1 VRDFSRKVLGCTDVM
16 GGSVAAGR
24 RHPGS
29 DHLGA
34 QTIAALFTPAPTRRY
49 HVFRG
54 RVSFSASGARSA
66 SGKLIIDSQIRRIDS
81 QLDRLQLSTASTGG
95 SFSTLT
101 AAEAHDP
108 AKTAR
113 IAHLQTLIKSLSTT
127 TSSKSS
133 LVPAY
138 RILETLQR
146 ADLSSSC
153 ATCSQW
159 FAQGIGGNRQEDGA
173 RDDASYEH
181 ELEWLLLSKATTQ
194 AYGQVLSTILEQT
207 IPLEDD
213 IWYWD
218 DILSTYRFAGLYSV
232 QTSPLRM
239 WKWSQEIYHDVRS
252 RGGQLADGWSQFYG
266 LVKDSVRE
274 RSIANIQRRVVSP
287 LAMVRNEGRRKRA
300 ALKKIRLIN
309 ANALGVLLGEGL
321 SNDRHVAVLDH

>member
-1 VRDFSRKVLGCTDVM
+1 MLGPIIF
-16 GGSVAAGR
+16 AY
-24 RHPGS
+24 
-29 DHLGA
+29 
-34 QTIAALFTPAPTRRY
+34 QTINSFALYTPPP
-49 HVFRG
+49 
-54 RVSFSASGARSA
+54 GANRALSCLSWSSKFVHSCLLA
-66 SGKLIIDSQIRRIDS
+66 CGQTPHQQANQSPFNSQIRRIDS
-81 QLDRLQLSTASTGG
+81 QLDRLQLSTPRTGE

-101 AAEAHDP
+101 AEEAHDP
-108 AKTAR
+108 AKSAR

-127 TSSKSS
+127 TSSTSS
-133 LVPAY
+133 LVPGY

-153 ATCSQW
+153 STCAQW
-159 FAQGIGGNRQEDGA
+159 FAQATDGDRHEDET

-194 AYGQVLSTILEQT
+194 AYGQVLNTILEQT

-232 QTSPLRM
+232 QTSPIRV

-321 SNDRHVAVLDH
+321 SNDRYVNHRGKWASIANYP

>member
-1 VRDFSRKVLGCTDVM
+1 MR
-16 GGSVAAGR
+16 
-24 RHPGS
+24 
-29 DHLGA
+29 
-34 QTIAALFTPAPTRRY
+34 
-49 HVFRG
+49 
-54 RVSFSASGARSA
+54 
-66 SGKLIIDSQIRRIDS
+66 LINTSQIRRIDS
-81 QLDRLQLSTASTGG
+81 QLDRLQLSAPQAGS

-101 AAEAHDP
+101 AEEAHDP

-113 IAHLQTLIKSLSTT
+113 IAHLQNLIKSLSTT
-127 TSSKSS
+127 ASTKSS

-146 ADLSSSC
+146 ADFSSSC
-153 ATCSQW
+153 STCTQW
-159 FAQGIGGNRQEDGA
+159 FAQGANDDSDEEDVKG
-173 RDDASYEH
+173 DASYEH

-194 AYGQVLSTILEQT
+194 AYGQVLNTILEQT

-218 DILSTYRFAGLYSV
+218 DILSTYHFAGLYSV
-232 QTSPLRM
+232 QTSPIRF

-252 RGGQLADGWSQFYG
+252 RGGLVADGWSQFYG

-321 SNDRHVAVLDH
+321 SNDRYASRAD

>member
-1 VRDFSRKVLGCTDVM
+1 
-16 GGSVAAGR
+16 
-24 RHPGS
+24 
-29 DHLGA
+29 
-34 QTIAALFTPAPTRRY
+34 
-49 HVFRG
+49 
-54 RVSFSASGARSA
+54 
-66 SGKLIIDSQIRRIDS
+66 
-81 QLDRLQLSTASTGG
+81 
-95 SFSTLT
+95 
-101 AAEAHDP
+101 
-108 AKTAR
+108 
-113 IAHLQTLIKSLSTT
+113 
-127 TSSKSS
+127 
-133 LVPAY
+133 VPAY

-153 ATCSQW
+153 ATCAQW
-159 FAQGIGGNRQEDGA
+159 FAQAASAETGRQQDGA

-239 WKWSQEIYHDVRS
+239 WKWSQDIYHDVRS

-321 SNDRHVAVLDH
+321 SNDR